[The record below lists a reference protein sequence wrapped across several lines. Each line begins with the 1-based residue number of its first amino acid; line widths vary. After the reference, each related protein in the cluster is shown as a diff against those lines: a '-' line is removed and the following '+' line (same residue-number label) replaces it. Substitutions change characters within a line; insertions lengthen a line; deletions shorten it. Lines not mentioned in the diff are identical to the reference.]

1 MWGWSTMNRR
11 EFACGVAER
20 HSGDEGVSV
29 RIIGLADGV
38 VVLLHGMEEVAFR
51 VLTECQEESDEA
63 AIGWSKDRSV
73 WCVVCPGRSAVTAAK
88 CRVTEEL
95 HLFDG
100 LESPLAEA
108 AGVKVEERGETL
120 EEFAAG

>member
-1 MWGWSTMNRR
+1 MSRR
-11 EFACGVAER
+11 EVACGIAER
-20 HSGDEGVSV
+20 YAGDNDVSV
-29 RIIGLADGV
+29 RVVGLADGV
-38 VVLLHGMEEVAFR
+38 VVVLRGMEEVAFR

-63 AIGWSKDRSV
+63 AIGWSKDRGV
-73 WCVVCPGRSAVTAAK
+73 WCVVCPGRSAVNAAK

-108 AGVKVEERGETL
+108 AGVRVEDRGETL
-120 EEFAAG
+120 EKFAAG